1 MDATSSN
8 SPVDSSDHFF
18 CLGCGYQLD
27 EDASPHCSECG
38 RPFDRSNSRTMGRSS
53 TSGAR
58 RRNLGLALRGLII
71 LLAIFLLVEITILFF
86 GYDPLAAF
94 LLGVP
99 ALPFMG
105 AAILLALIPSL
116 DAKPSTRVLAI
127 LLPLLI
133 IFTASP
139 WLPGMTHPAPNWPF
153 RVSFFFHRAAI
164 DRLASEVR
172 ATDPPPTQANIGLL
186 EVIDIQFIDPKDP
199 DGSNLGLQLSG
210 DGGGGVHLV
219 QIGPNA
225 TFIWWNTNWEID
237 LGGGWYLVDQD

>member
-1 MDATSSN
+1 
-8 SPVDSSDHFF
+8 
-18 CLGCGYQLD
+18 
-27 EDASPHCSECG
+27 
-38 RPFDRSNSRTMGRSS
+38 MGRSS

-58 RRNLGLALRGLII
+58 RRGLGLTLRGLII
-71 LLAIFLLVEITILFF
+71 LLAIFLLFEITILFL
-86 GYDPLAAF
+86 GHDPLVAF

-105 AAILLALIPSL
+105 AAILLAMIPSV

-139 WLPGMTHPAPNWPF
+139 RLPGMTHPAPNWPF
-153 RVSFFFHRAAI
+153 RVSFFFHRAAV
-164 DRLASEVR
+164 DRLAAEAR

-186 EVIDIQFIDPKDP
+186 EVIDIQLIDPKDP